1 MSANAAPLIN
11 DAEFLD
17 DLQQLVN
24 AEPRDI
30 APGTMAHSP
39 LDAFSALIGADNAD
53 HLSERDH
60 STPDRVAEMWPD
72 EHERDLHNA
81 ARPEQ
86 IEPATAPPPPFALT
100 ALVVLVCAATGAGMS
115 ALVFHDRAALLLN
128 LLTR

>member
-1 MSANAAPLIN
+1 MSANAVPLIN

-24 AEPRDI
+24 AAPRDI

-81 ARPEQ
+81 ARPEHA
-86 IEPATAPPPPFALT
+86 EPTIAPPPFALT
-100 ALVVLVCAATGAGMS
+100 AFVVLVCAATGAGMS
-115 ALVFHDRAALLLN
+115 ALVFHDRAILLLN

>member
-1 MSANAAPLIN
+1 MSANAGQLIN
-11 DAEFLD
+11 DEEFLD

-24 AEPRDI
+24 AAPRDI

-53 HLSERDH
+53 HLTERAH
-60 STPDRVAEMWPD
+60 STPGRVAEMWPD
-72 EHERDLHNA
+72 EHQRDLHNA
-81 ARPEQ
+81 ARSEDA
-86 IEPATAPPPPFALT
+86 EPATAPPPSFALK

-128 LLTR
+128 LLTK